1 MLEITPEICI
11 PLSEMEFS
19 YVRSAGPGGQNVNKV
34 ASKAVLRWRMAES
47 ESLTPEQKA
56 KLARLYPTLVTKDS
70 EVVVT
75 SQLTRDAP
83 KNRDDCLRKLKQMV
97 EKAIFVPKRRKATRP
112 TKGSVFRRLENK
124 AKKSE
129 KIRQRRVPG
138 E

>member
-1 MLEITPEICI
+1 MLEITPEIQI
-11 PLSEMEFS
+11 PLSEIEFS

-47 ESLTPEQKA
+47 EALNPEQKA
-56 KLARLYPTLVTKDS
+56 KLTRLYPTLVTKDS

-75 SQLTRDAP
+75 SQITRDAP

-112 TKGSVFRRLENK
+112 PKGSVFRRLENK

-129 KIRQRRVPG
+129 KIRQRRVTG